1 MKYGTAELGLPS
13 EVGVVAGLFVAVTV
27 VGSAVNQNRMRL
39 YPENEIKKSLR
50 IKS

>member
-13 EVGVVAGLFVAVTV
+13 EVGVFTGLFVAVSV

-39 YPENEIKKSLR
+39 YPENEIEKLL